1 MTRKK
6 KNVLQ
11 SGENYS
17 ISIPIYNDFPL
28 IKIQQDYSRI
38 IHRDIDFLLD
48 SKAALKRKE
57 LPRKQ
62 SKVLDR
68 CFSNPGF
75 TIEAGYADFVKQS
88 SNNWIL
94 RIDSD
99 EIINRSAI
107 SFLEKFQLQSDHVI
121 GFQRHQVIYKSGE
134 FKIITEDTFNS
145 EKHIQWRFFNRSF
158 GTFGTNSIH
167 NPGFE
172 LNERKLIYAPPE
184 CAIYHLD
191 FVVRDLAQ
199 RVKKMN
205 GYNLLGQPSSMQI
218 IQLGIQDEEQC
229 AVIQD
234 GEILQFLQKT
244 KFQIVS
250 VLK

>member
-1 MTRKK
+1 MSRKQ

-17 ISIPIYNDFPL
+17 INIPIYNEFPI

-38 IHRDIDFLLD
+38 IRRDIDFFLD
-48 SKAALKRKE
+48 SKAVLKKQE

-62 SKVLDR
+62 SKILNQ
-68 CFSNPGF
+68 FFANPGYS
-75 TIEAGYADFVKQS
+75 IEAGYADFVKQS

-94 RIDSD
+94 RLDAD
-99 EIINRSAI
+99 EIINRTAI
-107 SFLEKFQLQSDHVI
+107 AFLEKVELEKDHVI

-134 FKIITEDTFNS
+134 FKIITDDIFDP

-167 NPGFE
+167 SPGFE
-172 LNERKLIYAPPE
+172 LNERRLIYAPPE
-184 CAIYHLD
+184 CVIYHLD
-191 FVVRDLAQ
+191 FVVRGLSQ

-205 GYNLLGQPSSMQI
+205 GYNLLGQPSNMQL
-218 IQLGIQDEEQC
+218 IQLGIQGEEQC
-229 AVIQD
+229 GFIQD
-234 GEILQFLQKT
+234 SEVFQFLRKKKLQT
-244 KFQIVS
+244 VS
-250 VLK
+250 LT